1 MYLNQIAAEL
11 LCLISVGMRTD
22 DAILWLIV
30 KAAVK
35 HYSADPRPSAH
46 FTGPL
51 LPWTPGSCV
60 LGFNPKKFI
69 TKVLHYPTDQPVCV
83 IVNLIQ

>member
-1 MYLNQIAAEL
+1 MYLNEIAAEL
-11 LCLISVGMRTD
+11 LCLISVGMRSD

-35 HYSADPRPSAH
+35 NYSADPHPSAH

-51 LPWTPGSCV
+51 LPWTPWSCV
-60 LGFNPKKFI
+60 LGFNPKKFLI
-69 TKVLHYPTDQPVCV
+69 KVLRNPTDEHVCV